1 MSWPKVNCLSI
12 VTPRTFGLM
21 GDCGEESQFT
31 LISSKDNFRGGRLLC
46 DGGDRSLKHI
56 VQRRTPGRRMSCI
69 FRQEFHLLNQ
79 VNVDSVNFESE
90 P

>member
-1 MSWPKVNCLSI
+1 MSGPKVNCLSI

-21 GDCGEESQFT
+21 GDCGEEIQFT
-31 LISSKDNFRGGRLLC
+31 LISSEDNFLGGRLVY
-46 DGGDRSLKHI
+46 DGGERSLKHI
-56 VQRRTPGRRMSCI
+56 VQHRTSGWRMSCF

-79 VNVDSVNFESE
+79 VNVDSANFESE